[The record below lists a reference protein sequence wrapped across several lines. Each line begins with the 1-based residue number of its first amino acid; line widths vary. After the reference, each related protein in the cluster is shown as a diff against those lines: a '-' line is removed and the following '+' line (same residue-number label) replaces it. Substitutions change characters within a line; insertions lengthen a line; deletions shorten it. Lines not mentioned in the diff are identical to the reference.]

1 MLQFNDLGSD
11 GWMIMKKFVKG
22 ILLAGIALIISLA
35 CKADV
40 KAAGE
45 KTIADGVF
53 IGDIDVSGMTSSEA
67 TSSVNDYIQS
77 LSEKTLTLTG
87 TNDETLT
94 ITFADLGLGWA
105 NTDVVSEAVG
115 LGKEGSIVERYKAL
129 KDLQYANHKYEIEY
143 SFDEDKLNQIL
154 TEDCA
159 SFNIE
164 KVNYSLVKSGNT
176 FTVSNGQVGYQINV
190 EESATAIKNYIQN
203 EWNHS
208 DGTVALVIEEDQPL
222 GSAEE
227 LSQVTD
233 VLGQFTT
240 SYSTSGT
247 ARSANID
254 NGCSLINGT
263 TLYPGEEFSVLDTIT
278 PFTEANGYYPAGS
291 YLNGVVVESIGGGIC
306 QVSTTLYNAVLLAEL
321 DVTER
326 YNHSMI
332 ISYVDPSMDAAI
344 AENGGKNFKFV
355 NNTDYPIYI
364 EGYTQNK
371 QITFVIY
378 GKETRDSNRTVSYES
393 EVLETTQPSADQI
406 NADASQ
412 AFGTIT
418 TQSAH
423 IGYKAQLWK
432 IVTVN
437 GVEESREVV
446 NSSTYKM
453 VPKIITVGT
462 ATGDVE
468 AQNALNTAIAT
479 GDINQVNSVIA
490 AYTARAAAAESGDA
504 QSYEAAAAAAAA
516 AAQSAS
522 DQLAAQQGTT
532 TDGTTDAGTETT
544 TDASAA
550 DTQTETTTESTE
562 TQADPETT
570 VTEQAGQ

>member
-1 MLQFNDLGSD
+1 MLQFDDLRSD
-11 GWMIMKKFVKG
+11 GWIIMKKFVKG
-22 ILLAGIALIISLA
+22 ILLVSMSLMLCLA
-35 CKADV
+35 YKADV

-45 KTIADGVF
+45 KTIANGVF
-53 IGDIDVSGMTSSEA
+53 IGDIDVSGMTASEA

-77 LSEKTLTLTG
+77 LGEKALTLTG

-143 SFDEDKLNQIL
+143 SFDDELLNQVL

-176 FTVSNGQVGYQINV
+176 FTVANGQVGYQINV
-190 EESATAIKNYIQN
+190 DESVSAIKNYIQN

-208 DGTVALVIEEDQPL
+208 DATIALVIEEDQPL

-233 VLGQFTT
+233 VLGQYTT
-240 SYSTSGT
+240 SYTTSGT
-247 ARSANID
+247 ARSANIS

-306 QVSTTLYNAVLLAEL
+306 QVSTTLYNAVLLSEL
-321 DVTER
+321 EVTER

-468 AQNALNTAIAT
+468 AQTALNTAIAT

-490 AYTARAAAAESGDA
+490 AYTARAAAAQSGDA

-522 DQLAAQQGTT
+522 DQLAAQQSAT
-532 TDGTTDAGTETT
+532 GTTDASAETT
-544 TDASAA
+544 TDASAT
-550 DTQTETTTESTE
+550 DTQTETTTENTE

-570 VTEQAGQ
+570 VTEQTGQ